1 MNTLAA
7 AIRAADYLAKQTGK
21 NYHVVKV
28 SCLSAQHPTTATPSM
43 NYVAYLAVSRE
54 RLHSRL
60 PGLTEAS
67 PELLHST
74 NLHGT
79 QLHGTNKEAAA

>member
-21 NYHVVKV
+21 NFHVVKV
-28 SCLSAQHPTTATPSM
+28 HCPLTREPNTATPSM
-43 NYVAYLAVSRE
+43 NSVAYLAVSRE

-74 NLHGT
+74 KQHS
-79 QLHGTNKEAAA
+79 TNKEAAA